1 MQAETVV
8 LETPAESPQFF
19 AQSAMI
25 MAAIVLLSFPLTYY
39 LPVATASRQ
48 FHLLHHVHGITC
60 FAWFGLYVWQTRLV
74 ASGRIAR
81 HREIGLMGF
90 ALTAAII
97 PLGFWMAQRAAEVRM
112 ADGAAR
118 PYEFTWFNV
127 VDISLFAALMLA
139 SIALVTRH
147 KEWHKRLTYAAAV
160 SLVAPA
166 ATRWTLRVPY
176 LDPFVLDLV
185 AYLVVVP
192 LLVALVLHDRRTFGK
207 LHPAPLASIAVRL
220 PLQLSSPWVA
230 RTDWWNTVAPGLIGS
245 P

>member
-8 LETPAESPQFF
+8 LATPAESPQFF
-19 AQSAMI
+19 AKSAI
-25 MAAIVLLSFPLTYY
+25 VMAAIVLLSFPLTYY
-39 LPVATASRQ
+39 LPVVTASRQ
-48 FHLLHHVHGITC
+48 FHLLHHVHGIAC
-60 FAWFGLYVWQTRLV
+60 FAWFGLFVWQTQLV

-139 SIALVTRH
+139 SIALVT
-147 KEWHKRLTYAAAV
+147 
-160 SLVAPA
+160 
-166 ATRWTLRVPY
+166 
-176 LDPFVLDLV
+176 
-185 AYLVVVP
+185 
-192 LLVALVLHDRRTFGK
+192 
-207 LHPAPLASIAVRL
+207 
-220 PLQLSSPWVA
+220 
-230 RTDWWNTVAPGLIGS
+230 
-245 P
+245 